1 MTNQAQDVVNLVS
14 LIIGVMNLE
23 ENLTQGD
30 KQDIMKQFDNNAQ
43 LLLNSIDSHLQEQD
57 RQIKEL
63 KLQVEEII
71 SLLK

>member
-1 MTNQAQDVVNLVS
+1 MTNQAQDVINLVS

-30 KQDIMKQFDNNAQ
+30 KQDIMKQFDNKAQ

-71 SLLK
+71 FLLK

>member
-1 MTNQAQDVVNLVS
+1 MTNQAQDVINLVS

-30 KQDIMKQFDNNAQ
+30 KQDIMKQFDNKAQ

-57 RQIKEL
+57 RQL
-63 KLQVEEII
+63 KN
-71 SLLK
+71 

>member
-1 MTNQAQDVVNLVS
+1 MTNQAQDVINLVS

-30 KQDIMKQFDNNAQ
+30 KQDIMKQFDNKAQ